1 MWQPGTDREAC
12 MDAVTAI
19 WQQLGPQ
26 EHPFTRAVADP
37 GQLDHDDRARFLAG
51 IDLITAGITAGHAH

>member
-1 MWQPGTDREAC
+1 